1 MKRNTI
7 AIALLALALPT
18 LVASCSKDGNEPTEA
33 QRSQQIAKQALTF
46 SAEMPLPA
54 DDLDS
59 DQDEV
64 RTTLAGDGH
73 QVLWTEGT
81 DKISVFAE
89 SHPAANNEFT
99 ATEVVGNTAT
109 FQGEAPVAANYYALY
124 PYNPSATF
132 NLSGASFVTTLQTE
146 QTAVLGSFADGVSL
160 AVGTLQ
166 DASATNRQFQFRN
179 ATSLLKIQFSLDANL
194 AGTDITQ
201 IRLLSKADAL
211 GNLPK
216 LSGTT
221 VVTASTGSARPSSTV
236 SDSGLPHISL
246 SNGGAAIQATP
257 EDKAYY
263 MVVPTEGTGTS
274 FSLEFTTSDGAVI
287 TKNFSITTPFAPNNI
302 KSIKVHLAKK
312 LLLTNVALLDIINEK
327 LTQKFVRETDGTV
340 DYYKNVAQIQAA
352 TVVSAENNT
361 ALTSLKDI
369 EYFTNLNHLYLDI
382 MPNLTGSYAIANPKL
397 SFLSITKT
405 GISSI
410 DFTGAGTATASNDYK
425 SYSFN
430 RNPELVSIKGVG
442 PNIQSI
448 GADYNPKLK
457 TVDLSQATGLTSIAV
472 RGSEEYSAIDVTDK
486 PLLKALILYNTGVSA
501 VDVSRNP
508 RLNNLEIGGSKIT
521 SIDVTRNT
529 ELNRLHI
536 YRNQISAPIV
546 DLSQNVNLTDLSL
559 SSDTGISSI
568 TMPQRSILKKI
579 SISGTNVTALDLSTG
594 NQLEEFY
601 AARAKLNAVPTGL
614 SNQTGLKKLDLS
626 HNQLTSIDV
635 SPFTQLTKLGLSNNK
650 LTSIDVS
657 VLTQLTELLVGRN
670 QISELDIT
678 NNTGIGMDIMHSHIF
693 SCGFQT
699 DSSGSRKS
707 ITVKM
712 TSNQKYYYQLNSESR
727 STTAKVTVVV
737 P

>member
-54 DDLDS
+54 DDQDS
-59 DQDEV
+59 DQDDV

-109 FQGEAPVAANYYALY
+109 FQGEAPEAANYYALY
-124 PYNPSATF
+124 PYDPSATF

-179 ATSLLKIQFSLDANL
+179 ATSLLKIQFSLDASL

-302 KSIKVHLAKK
+302 KSIKVHLARK
-312 LLLTNVALLDIINEK
+312 LLLTNVALLDIINES

-352 TVVSAENNT
+352 TRASAENNT

-382 MPNLTGSYAIANPKL
+382 IPNLTGSYTITNPKL

-430 RNPELVSIKGVG
+430 RNPELVSIIGVG
-442 PNIQSI
+442 PNINSV

-536 YRNQISAPIV
+536 YNNQISAPI

-579 SISGTNVTALDLSTG
+579 RISGTNVTALDLSTG

-601 AARAKLNAVPTGL
+601 ASRAKLNAVPTGL

-626 HNQLTSIDV
+626 YNQLTSIDV
-635 SPFTQLTKLGLSNNK
+635 SPFTQLTELDLSRNK

-657 VLTQLTELLVGRN
+657 VLTQLTKLQVASN

-678 NNTGIGMDIMHSHIF
+678 NNTGIDMNIMHGYIF
-693 SCGFQT
+693 SCGYQT

-712 TSNQKYYYQLNSESR
+712 TSNQRYYYQLNSESR
-727 STTAKVTVVV
+727 STDAKVTVVV